1 MTQRLET
8 AFKRAS
14 RLPETVQDA
23 IADEVLARVEAE
35 EEAQKQDSDTP
46 FVSAYDVSKHLVGS
60 IKGGP
65 SDLATNKKYLEG
77 LGESSMR

>member
-14 RLPETVQDA
+14 QLPEEVQDA
-23 IADEVLARVEAE
+23 LAAELLARIEAVETTNLPQTEGA
-35 EEAQKQDSDTP
+35 
-46 FVSAYDVSKHLVGS
+46 FVSAYEVSKHLAGS

-77 LGESSMR
+77 LGASSMR

>member
-14 RLPETVQDA
+14 RLPEPVQDA
-23 IADEVLARVEAE
+23 LAEELLARIEEEETTHQPEADE
-35 EEAQKQDSDTP
+35 P
-46 FVSAYDVSKHLVGS
+46 FVSAYKVSQHLAGS

>member
-14 RLPETVQDA
+14 RLPERVQDTLA
-23 IADEVLARVEAE
+23 EELLARIEAE
-35 EEAQKQDSDTP
+35 EIVHQPEGDDP
-46 FVSAYDVSKHLVGS
+46 FVSAYEVSKHLAGS
-60 IKGGP
+60 IKDGP
-65 SDLATNKKYLEG
+65 SDLATNRKYLEG

>member
-8 AFKRAS
+8 AFKRAA
-14 RLPETVQDA
+14 RLPEQVQDT
-23 IADEVLARVEAE
+23 LAEEWLTRIEEAE
-35 EEAQKQDSDTP
+35 ATPQPETKEP
-46 FVSAYDVSKHLVGS
+46 FVSAYEVSKYLAGS

-77 LGESSMR
+77 LGESAMR